1 MTNMETRKGSLKNQ
15 MKPRKNQLHQK
26 KEALPKAKKMC
37 SRKKTGQRKC
47 GFYERYLKRVFD
59 MICASLGLVLLSP
72 VMSAIALLV
81 RIKLGKPV
89 IFAQER
95 PGKDEKIFKLYK
107 FRSMSDARDGE
118 GNLLPDEVRLGTFGK
133 TLRATSLDELPELV
147 NILKG
152 DMSLVGPRPLLVR
165 DMVFMTQA
173 QRKRHTIR
181 PGLSGLAQVMGRNA
195 IDWEEK
201 LNLDLRYLRKITF
214 HNDLKIIFM
223 TIITAFIKRE
233 GITEDEMATAL
244 DYGDYLVK
252 KEKIA
257 GAYYDEKQEEA
268 KNILAGRFR

>member
-37 SRKKTGQRKC
+37 SRKKTGQWKC